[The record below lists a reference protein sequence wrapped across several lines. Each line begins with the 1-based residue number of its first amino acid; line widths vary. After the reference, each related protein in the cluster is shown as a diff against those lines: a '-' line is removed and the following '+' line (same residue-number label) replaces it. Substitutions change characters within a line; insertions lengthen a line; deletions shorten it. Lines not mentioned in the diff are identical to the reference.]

1 MSMIARGT
9 RLCTT
14 IVGVGATMLGLAAC
28 SSDPVPSQTLP
39 IGATSLSATVATAPA
54 TVPSVRIAD
63 KSGKGVKGVMVRWKA
78 SGGGVVTN
86 DSIRTAADGT
96 ASAGGWRLGTTAG
109 LQTLTA
115 SADGV
120 PTVTFTATAA
130 PGAVAQLAPVS
141 SVAGSPVVNSVVN
154 PAPVVKAMDVYGNAV
169 PGVAITFTP
178 TSGAGTV
185 TGGSQTTNDQG
196 LATVGAWQLGTTA
209 GIQVLQANATGASGT
224 TFSVA
229 AVAGP
234 AADLVRF
241 TPGAVDGPSGTAIT
255 PAPGV
260 KVVDAFGNGVG
271 NVPVTFTPGAN
282 SGTVTSSTVLSD
294 PATGTAFV
302 GSWILGTQAVQTLT
316 ATSTLL
322 PGKSVAF
329 TANVITTAFNLEVR
343 FIGAPTTLVQTAFT
357 DAARRWRQ
365 IIVGHV
371 HDVLANV
378 NLATFCDTWL
388 PQVNETVKDVVIY
401 ARTTPID
408 GAGQIL
414 GQAYVCG
421 YNNANNMPVIGVMEF
436 DEADMPGLIAKGTLN
451 DVILHEMGHVLGFGT
466 LWDAGRSLLTG
477 AGTSDPYFVGSN
489 ARAEFAA
496 MNTVTYSGN
505 PVPVENSGGGG
516 TRDSHWRESLL
527 QDELMTGFLSG
538 STRPLSRLTIASM
551 RDMGYTVSYATADA
565 YRISA
570 ALYQF
575 PFAPSGQELH
585 GDIKRAP
592 GFAFGAKGA
601 VIRLR

>member
-1 MSMIARGT
+1 
-9 RLCTT
+9 
-14 IVGVGATMLGLAAC
+14 
-28 SSDPVPSQTLP
+28 
-39 IGATSLSATVATAPA
+39 
-54 TVPSVRIAD
+54 
-63 KSGKGVKGVMVRWKA
+63 
-78 SGGGVVTN
+78 
-86 DSIRTAADGT
+86 
-96 ASAGGWRLGTTAG
+96 
-109 LQTLTA
+109 
-115 SADGV
+115 
-120 PTVTFTATAA
+120 
-130 PGAVAQLAPVS
+130 
-141 SVAGSPVVNSVVN
+141 
-154 PAPVVKAMDVYGNAV
+154 MDVYGNAV
-169 PGVAITFTP
+169 PGVAITFVP
-178 TSGAGTV
+178 ANGAGSV
-185 TGGSQTTNDQG
+185 TGASQTTNDQG
-196 LATVGAWQLGTTA
+196 LATVGGWQLGTTA
-209 GIQVLQANATGASGT
+209 GIQVLQATASGTSGT

-229 AVAGP
+229 ALPGP

-241 TPGAVDGPSGTAIT
+241 TNAAVDGPTGTAIT

-260 KVVDAFGNGVG
+260 KVVDAYGNGVG

-302 GSWILGTQAVQTLT
+302 GSWILGTQPVQTLT

-322 PGKSVAF
+322 PGKSVGF
-329 TANVITTAFNLEVR
+329 TANVIATAFNLEVR
-343 FIGAPTTLVQTAFT
+343 FIGTPTTLVQTAFT

-388 PQVNETVKDVVIY
+388 PQINETVKDVVIY

-421 YNNANNMPVIGVMEF
+421 YNNSNNMPVIGVMEF

-477 AGTSDPYFVGSN
+477 SGTSDPYFVGSN

-496 MNTVTYSGN
+496 MNTITYGGN
-505 PVPVENSGGGG
+505 PVPIENSGGAG
-516 TRDSHWRESLL
+516 TRDSHWREAIL
-527 QDELMTGFLSG
+527 QDELMTGYLTG
-538 STRPLSRLTIASM
+538 SMRPLSRLTIASM
-551 RDMGYTVSYATADA
+551 RDMGYTVSYSTADP
-565 YRISA
+565 YRITA

-575 PFAPSGQELH
+575 PFVQNGLELH
-585 GDIKRAP
+585 GDIKRTP
-592 GFAFGAKGA
+592 GVAFGPKGA
-601 VIRLR
+601 LIRLR

>member
-9 RLCTT
+9 RLCTI
-14 IVGVGATMLGLAAC
+14 IVGACATMLGVSAC
-28 SSDPVPSQTLP
+28 SSDPVPTQNLA
-39 IGATSLSATVATAPA
+39 IGTTSLSATVATSPA
-54 TVPSVRIAD
+54 AVPSVRIAD
-63 KSGKGVKGVMVRWKA
+63 KGGKGVKGVMVRWKA
-78 SGGGVVTN
+78 SGGGLVTN
-86 DSIRTAADGT
+86 DSIRTASDGT
-96 ASAGGWRLGTTAG
+96 ASSGGWRLGTTAG

-115 SADGV
+115 TADGV
-120 PTVTFTATAA
+120 PAVTFTATAA
-130 PGAVAQLAPVS
+130 AGPVTQLAPS
-141 SVAGSPVVNSVVN
+141 NSISGSPVVNSVVS
-154 PAPVVKAMDVYGNAV
+154 PAPVVKAMDVYGNPV
-169 PGVAITFTP
+169 PGVTITFVPAT
-178 TSGAGTV
+178 GAGSV
-185 TGGSQTTNDQG
+185 TGAQQTTNEAG
-196 LATVGAWQLGTTA
+196 LATVGGWQLGTTA
-209 GIQVLQANATGASGT
+209 GIQVLQATAAGTSGT

-229 AVAGP
+229 AIPGP

-241 TPGAVDGPSGTAIT
+241 TAAAVDGPAGTAIN

-271 NVPVTFTPGAN
+271 NVPVTFTPGSN
-282 SGTVTSSTVLSD
+282 SGSVTSSTVLSD

-302 GSWILGTQAVQTLT
+302 GSWILGTQSVQTLT
-316 ATSTLL
+316 ATSSLL
-322 PGKSVAF
+322 PGKSVGF
-329 TANVITTAFNLEVR
+329 TANVIATAFNLEVR
-343 FIGAPTTLVQTAFT
+343 FIGTPTTLVQTAFT

-378 NLATFCDTWL
+378 NLATFCDSWL
-388 PQVNETVKDVVIY
+388 PQINETVKDVVIY

-421 YNNANNMPVIGVMEF
+421 YNNSNNMPVIGVMEF
-436 DEADMPGLIAKGTLN
+436 DEADMPGLIARGTLN

-496 MNTVTYSGN
+496 MNTTTYSGN
-505 PVPVENSGGGG
+505 PVPIENSGGAG
-516 TRDSHWRESLL
+516 TRDSHWRETIL
-527 QDELMTGFLSG
+527 QDELMTGYLTG

-551 RDMGYTVSYATADA
+551 RDMGYTVSYSTADA
-565 YRISA
+565 YRITA

-575 PFAPSGQELH
+575 PFVQSGLELH
-585 GDIKRAP
+585 GDIKRTP
-592 GFAFGAKGA
+592 GVAFGPKGA
-601 VIRLR
+601 VIKLR